1 MTQIHLTLDDAILKE
16 LMLGNREDAVAKL
29 LEKVF
34 DAVLQAQASDQLNA
48 DPYERS
54 DERTSYRNGYRTRT
68 LTTRVGTLFLHVPKF
83 RDGNFSTE
91 LFERYQ
97 RSEKALLL
105 SLMEMVIQGVSTRK
119 ITEITET
126 LCGTSFSKST
136 VSALCQNLDPIVES
150 FRHRPLERHYPF
162 LIVDAI
168 YMKARD
174 EKRVKSRGF
183 LIAIGVNDEGNRE
196 VLGFEIADG
205 ESESSWSN
213 FFESLKTRGL
223 RAVDLVSS
231 DNHGGLKR
239 AIQKHFHG
247 AAWQRCQ
254 THFSKNLLDKVPKKL
269 RSEVKANLTDLYNAP
284 ELEDAKTRKQHMLEK
299 YEVTAPKAMELL
311 DEAFDDVTAVYAL
324 PQPYRKRLRTTN
336 GIERLNEELRRRER
350 VIRIFPNDQSLI
362 RLMGAVLMEI
372 HEKWI
377 NGKKYFNM
385 DCYFEERDEAR
396 RQALAQRANHLQI
409 VNEDWSCRK

>member
-1 MTQIHLTLDDAILKE
+1 MTQIHLTLNDDILKE
-16 LMLGNREDAVAKL
+16 LLLGNRENGVAKL

-34 DAVLQAQASDQLNA
+34 EAVLQAQASEQLNA
-48 DPYERS
+48 DPYERN
-54 DERTSYRNGYRTRT
+54 DERTSYRNGYRTRS
-68 LTTRVGTLFLHVPKF
+68 LTTRVGTLILHVPKF

-97 RSEKALLL
+97 RSEKALML
-105 SLMEMVIQGVSTRK
+105 SLMEMVVQGVSTRK
-119 ITEITET
+119 VQEITET

-136 VSALCQNLDPIVES
+136 VSALCRDLDPIVEA
-150 FRHRPLERHYPF
+150 FRNRPLERHYPF
-162 LIVDAI
+162 LIFDAI

-174 EKRVKSRGF
+174 DQRVKSRGF
-183 LIAIGVNDEGNRE
+183 LIATGVNEEGNRE
-196 VLGFEIADG
+196 VLGFEIADS
-205 ESESSWSN
+205 ESEESWSN
-213 FFESLKTRGL
+213 FFESLKARGL

-231 DNHGGLKR
+231 DNHGGLKN
-239 AIQKHFHG
+239 AIHKQFQG
-247 AAWQRCQ
+247 ASWQRCQ
-254 THFSKNLLDKVPKKL
+254 THFSKNLLDKGPKKL
-269 RSEVKANLTDLYNAP
+269 KTEVKTALTDLYNAP
-284 ELEDAKTRKQHMLEK
+284 DLKEAKSRKERMLEI
-299 YEVTAPKAMELL
+299 YDETASKAMKLL
-311 DEAFDDVTAVYAL
+311 DEAFDDITAVFAL

-362 RLMGAVLMEI
+362 RLMGSVLLEH

-396 RQALAQRANHLQI
+396 RQALAQRAVLLQ
-409 VNEDWSCRK
+409 VVK

>member
-1 MTQIHLTLDDAILKE
+1 MTQIHLTLDDDILKD
-16 LMLGNREDAVAKL
+16 LWLGNKESGVAKL

-34 DAVLQAQASDQLNA
+34 DAVLQSQASEQLNA

-54 DERTSYRNGYRTRT
+54 DDRISYRNGYRTRS
-68 LTTRVGTLFLHVPKF
+68 LTTRVGTLILHVPKF

-97 RSEKALLL
+97 RSEKALIL
-105 SLMEMVIQGVSTRK
+105 SLMEMVVQGVSTRK
-119 ITEITET
+119 VQEITET

-136 VSALCQNLDPIVES
+136 VSALCQNLDPIVAA
-150 FRHRPLERHYPF
+150 FRNRPLERHYPF

-174 EKRVKSRGF
+174 DQRVKSRGF
-183 LIAIGVNDEGNRE
+183 LIATGVNEEGNRE
-196 VLGFEIADG
+196 VLGFEIADS
-205 ESESSWSN
+205 ESEESWSR
-213 FFESLKTRGL
+213 FFESLKARGL

-231 DNHGGLKR
+231 DNHGGLKN
-239 AIQKHFHG
+239 AIQKQFQG
-247 AAWQRCQ
+247 ASWQRCQ
-254 THFSKNLLDKVPKKL
+254 THFSKNLLDKVSKKY
-269 RSEVKANLTDLYNAP
+269 RAEVKTALTDLYNAP
-284 ELEDAKTRKQHMLEK
+284 DLKEAKSRKERMLAI
-299 YEVTAPKAMELL
+299 YEETAPKAMGLL
-311 DEAFDDVTAVYAL
+311 DEAFDDITAVFAL

-362 RLMGAVLMEI
+362 RLMGAVLMEN

-396 RQALAQRANHLQI
+396 RQALAQRADHLQ
-409 VNEDWSCRK
+409 VVK

>member
-1 MTQIHLTLDDAILKE
+1 MTQIHLTLDDDILKD
-16 LMLGNREDAVAKL
+16 LWLGNKESGVAKL

-34 DAVLQAQASDQLNA
+34 DAVLQSQASEQLNA

-54 DERTSYRNGYRTRT
+54 DDRAGYRNGYRTRS
-68 LTTRVGTLFLHVPKF
+68 LTTRVGTLILHVPKF

-97 RSEKALLL
+97 RSEKALML
-105 SLMEMVIQGVSTRK
+105 SLMEMVVQGVSTRK
-119 ITEITET
+119 VQEITET

-136 VSALCQNLDPIVES
+136 VSALCQNLDPIVEA
-150 FRHRPLERHYPF
+150 FRNRPLERHYPF

-174 EKRVKSRGF
+174 DQRVKSRGF
-183 LIAIGVNDEGNRE
+183 LIATGVNGEGNRE
-196 VLGFEIADG
+196 VLGYEIADS
-205 ESESSWSN
+205 ESEESWSN
-213 FFESLKTRGL
+213 FFERLKARGL

-231 DNHGGLKR
+231 DNHGGLKN
-239 AIQKHFHG
+239 AIQKQFQG
-247 AAWQRCQ
+247 ASWQRCQ

-269 RSEVKANLTDLYNAP
+269 KAEVKTALTDLYNAP
-284 ELEDAKTRKQHMLEK
+284 DLKQAKSRKARMLEI
-299 YEVTAPKAMELL
+299 YEETAPKAMKLL
-311 DEAFDDVTAVYAL
+311 DEAFDDITAVFAL
-324 PQPYRKRLRTTN
+324 PQPYHKRLRTTN

-362 RLMGAVLMEI
+362 RLMGTVLMEH

-385 DCYFEERDEAR
+385 GGYFEERDEAR
-396 RQALAQRANHLQI
+396 RQALAQRAAHLQ
-409 VNEDWSCRK
+409 VVK

>member
-29 LEKVF
+29 LKKVF

-54 DERTSYRNGYRTRT
+54 DERTSYRNGYRTRS
-68 LTTRVGTLFLHVPKF
+68 LTTRVGTLFLHIPKF

-119 ITEITET
+119 VTEITET

-174 EKRVKSRGF
+174 DQRVKSRGF
-183 LIAIGVNDEGNRE
+183 LIATGVNDEGNRE

-205 ESESSWSN
+205 ESEESWSN
-213 FFESLKTRGL
+213 FFESLKARGL

-231 DNHGGLKR
+231 DDHGGLKK

-269 RSEVKANLTDLYNAP
+269 RSEVKSNLTDLYNAP
-284 ELEDAKTRKQHMLEK
+284 ELEDAKARKQHMLET
-299 YEVTAPKAMELL
+299 YEETAPKAMELL

-324 PQPYRKRLRTTN
+324 PQPYRRRLRTTN

-372 HEKWI
+372 HEKWM

-396 RQALAQRANHLQI
+396 RQARAQRVEHLQ
-409 VNEDWSCRK
+409 VVK